1 MNVYTPVELRQIV
14 SFPFFAD
21 LVQCG
26 FPSPA
31 QDYVEKRIDLN

>member
-26 FPSPA
+26 FP
-31 QDYVEKRIDLN
+31 

>member
-26 FPSPA
+26 F
-31 QDYVEKRIDLN
+31 

>member
-26 FPSPA
+26 
-31 QDYVEKRIDLN
+31 

>member
-14 SFPFFAD
+14 SFPCFAD

-26 FPSPA
+26 FP
-31 QDYVEKRIDLN
+31 

>member
-21 LVQCG
+21 LVQ
-26 FPSPA
+26 
-31 QDYVEKRIDLN
+31 